1 MPKKKLNGKLIKTY
15 YDFENMM
22 ELKERVADLVPT
34 FKPLQPRKRD
44 KVHLVKT

>member
-22 ELKERVADLVPT
+22 ELKECIQLNLMNKKFDVIYNS
-34 FKPLQPRKRD
+34 
-44 KVHLVKT
+44 